1 VVVVDVVVEVGR
13 EVLLEFRPRR
23 VFRIAALVRDAR
35 HLSASGL
42 GIKCSRPASCQTN
55 KQKVGGTR
63 TRLEAFLKQTK
74 ISLIGSS
81 IPDSLLNQ
89 HLTTEVKS
97 CRKVEGKI

>member
-1 VVVVDVVVEVGR
+1 MVVVDVVVEVGR

-55 KQKVGGTR
+55 KQTEGRRNKD
-63 TRLEAFLKQTK
+63 K
-74 ISLIGSS
+74 IGSLPQADKNL
-81 IPDSLLNQ
+81 INWLFNP
-89 HLTTEVKS
+89 
-97 CRKVEGKI
+97 